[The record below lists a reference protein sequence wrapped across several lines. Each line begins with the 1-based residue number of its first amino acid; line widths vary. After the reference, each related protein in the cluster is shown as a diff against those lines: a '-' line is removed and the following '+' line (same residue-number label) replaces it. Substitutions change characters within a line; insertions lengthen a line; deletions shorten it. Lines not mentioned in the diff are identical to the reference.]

1 MLNIISE
8 NKKIM
13 EDILLL
19 QAIERYL
26 DGTMLPAE
34 REYFEQLR
42 KNTPEIDQMVVEHNM
57 FLHQIDIYSSN
68 RNFKHSLYDMHAKL
82 IERGDINEG
91 GEISTKG
98 RVIQLYNKYKR
109 VTAIAAVVGG
119 AIALVT
125 SILFYASPVNNAPIQ
140 ELKREFE
147 VVKRNQQYQGAKL
160 NEVDSKLP
168 KDALVTGGGSGF
180 LIDGR
185 GYIIT
190 NAHVLKGSAFANV
203 INSDHDEFQADIVY
217 RDEVRDLAV
226 LKIHDKDFKPLKS
239 LPYGIRKGDVDLGEE
254 VFTLGYPR
262 NDITY
267 NKGDLSAKTGF
278 NGDSTRWQIEMNA
291 NPGNSGGPVLD
302 KNGDIIGVL
311 STREKQAEGVAFAI
325 KSKNIA
331 HLIDELKEND
341 TAIQNIKLPVHSSIK
356 RMDRADQIKEIQ
368 DCVFLVKAFNKK

>member
-1 MLNIISE
+1 
-8 NKKIM
+8 
-13 EDILLL
+13 
-19 QAIERYL
+19 
-26 DGTMLPAE
+26 
-34 REYFEQLR
+34 
-42 KNTPEIDQMVVEHNM
+42 M
-57 FLHQIDIYSSN
+57 FLHQMDIYSST
-68 RNFKHSLYDMHAKL
+68 RNLKHSLQEIHAKL
-82 IERGDINEG
+82 IERGEVNEG
-91 GEISTKG
+91 GELSTKG
-98 RVIQLYNKYKR
+98 RIIQLYNKYKR
-109 VTAIAAVVGG
+109 VTAIAAAVGG

-125 SILFYASPVNNAPIQ
+125 SGLLIYLSPVNNAPIQ

-180 LIDGR
+180 LIDGK

-190 NAHVLKGSAFANV
+190 NAHVLKGSAYANV
-203 INSDHDEFQADIVY
+203 VNSNHDEFEASIVY
-217 RDEVRDLAV
+217 RDEVKDLAV
-226 LKIHDKDFKPLKS
+226 LKIVDKDFIALKS
-239 LPYGIRKGDVDLGEE
+239 LPYGLRKGDVDLGEE

-278 NGDSTRWQIEMNA
+278 NGDSTRWQLEMNA

-325 KSKNIA
+325 KSKNIT

-341 TAIQNIKLPVHSSIK
+341 AIQNIKIPVHSSIK
-356 RMDRADQIKEIQ
+356 KMDRASQIKEIQ

>member
-1 MLNIISE
+1 SMH
-8 NKKIM
+8 
-13 EDILLL
+13 D
-19 QAIERYL
+19 
-26 DGTMLPAE
+26 
-34 REYFEQLR
+34 
-42 KNTPEIDQMVVEHNM
+42 
-57 FLHQIDIYSSN
+57 LHA
-68 RNFKHSLYDMHAKL
+68 RM
-82 IERGDINEG
+82 IERGEINEG

-109 VTAIAAVVGG
+109 VTAIAAAVGG

-125 SILFYASPVNNAPIQ
+125 SVLIMYFSPVNNAPIQ

-147 VVKRNQQYQGAKL
+147 AVKRNQQYQGAKL

-180 LIDGR
+180 LIDGN

-217 RDEVRDLAV
+217 RDEARDLAV
-226 LKIHDKDFKPLKS
+226 LKINDNDFKPLKS

-278 NGDSTRWQIEMNA
+278 NGDSSRWQIEMNA

-302 KNGDIIGVL
+302 KNGDIIGIL

-325 KSKNIA
+325 KSKTITR
-331 HLIDELKEND
+331 L
-341 TAIQNIKLPVHSSIK
+341 
-356 RMDRADQIKEIQ
+356 
-368 DCVFLVKAFNKK
+368 

>member
-1 MLNIISE
+1 
-8 NKKIM
+8 M

-34 REYFEQLR
+34 RDYFEQLR
-42 KNTPEIDQMVVEHNM
+42 QNTPEIDQMVVEHNM
-57 FLHQIDIYSSN
+57 FLHQIELYSAN
-68 RNFKHSLYDMHAKL
+68 RNFKHSMHDLHARM
-82 IERGDINEG
+82 IERGEINEG

-109 VTAIAAVVGG
+109 VTAIAAAVGG

-125 SILFYASPVNNAPIQ
+125 SVLIMYFSPVNNAPIQ

-147 VVKRNQQYQGAKL
+147 AVKRNQQYQGAKL

-180 LIDGR
+180 LIDGN

-217 RDEVRDLAV
+217 RDEARDLAV
-226 LKIHDKDFKPLKS
+226 LKINDNDFKPLKS

-278 NGDSTRWQIEMNA
+278 NGDSSRWQIEMNA

-302 KNGDIIGVL
+302 KNGDIIGIL

-325 KSKNIA
+325 KSKNITR
-331 HLIDELKEND
+331 LIDELKDND
-341 TAIQNIKLPVHSSIK
+341 AIHSIKLPIHSSIK
-356 RMDRADQIKEIQ
+356 KMDRANQIKEIQ
-368 DCVFLVKAFNKK
+368 DCVFLVKAFNKR

>member
-1 MLNIISE
+1 
-8 NKKIM
+8 M

-34 REYFEQLR
+34 RDYFDQLR
-42 KNTPEIDQMVVEHNM
+42 QNTPEIDQMVVEHNM
-57 FLHQIDIYSSN
+57 FLHQIDMYAST
-68 RNFKHSLYDMHAKL
+68 RNFKHSLHDLHTKL
-82 IERGDINEG
+82 IERGDVNEG

-109 VTAIAAVVGG
+109 VTAIAASVGG
-119 AIALVT
+119 AIALIT
-125 SILFYASPVNNAPIQ
+125 SGLLIYFSPVNTAPIQ

-180 LIDGR
+180 LIDGK
-185 GYIIT
+185 GYVIT

-203 INSDHDEFQADIVY
+203 VNSNHDEFKADIVY
-217 RDEVRDLAV
+217 RDEVRDLAI
-226 LKIHDKDFKPLKS
+226 LKIDDKDFSPLKS

-278 NGDSTRWQIEMNA
+278 NGDSTRWQLEMNA

-331 HLIDELKEND
+331 RLIDELKEND
-341 TAIQNIKLPVHSSIK
+341 AIGNIKMPSHSTIK
-356 RMDRADQIKEIQ
+356 KMDRASQIKEIQ